1 MESTEVV
8 VKKDK
13 EGMEVRKEQEQEMKQ
28 TEEEDGEEVGEEV
41 KEGRCAEAER
51 NGG

>member
-13 EGMEVRKEQEQEMKQ
+13 EGVEVRKEQEQEKQ
-28 TEEEDGEEVGEEV
+28 AEEEDGEEVGEEV